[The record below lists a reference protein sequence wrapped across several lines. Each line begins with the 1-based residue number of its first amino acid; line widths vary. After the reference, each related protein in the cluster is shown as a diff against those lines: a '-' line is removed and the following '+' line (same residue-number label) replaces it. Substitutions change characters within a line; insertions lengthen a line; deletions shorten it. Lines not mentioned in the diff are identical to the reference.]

1 MPMKPETWVSAVRA
15 QTSLRGDGDRRDLR
29 LDACRGL
36 ALWFIF
42 IDHIPDS
49 SLDWLTLR
57 KFGFSDASEVFVF
70 VSGYTCMHAYG
81 GGLHE
86 QGWPTTMVRALRRCG
101 EIYAAFLLLLI
112 AYFALVWLVGDGH
125 RYLDETNTRIFFEKP
140 GAAILHAAALQY
152 APLNTDILPTFVL
165 LHLAFPGLL
174 WLFTHNAA
182 ITLVASL
189 LIYLMVQL
197 FSWHVPAWPSG
208 ELYFNP
214 LAWQLL
220 FVLGAWYSC
229 EATGR
234 LRAMVRS
241 RAALVLAML
250 YLAFS
255 LAIALSWQIEA
266 LEQMTP
272 DWLSSMIY
280 PIDKSHLS
288 PLRVLHFLALAIVVS
303 RLMPRDWRGL
313 MNPWTVAMI
322 RCGEN
327 SLAMYCL
334 SILLSFFGYVILV
347 RASSTIAMQ
356 VAVGIAGIALLIGAA
371 TLMTWTAKRDRPGP
385 KLF

>member
-1 MPMKPETWVSAVRA
+1 M
-15 QTSLRGDGDRRDLR
+15 
-29 LDACRGL
+29 
-36 ALWFIF
+36 
-42 IDHIPDS
+42 
-49 SLDWLTLR
+49 
-57 KFGFSDASEVFVF
+57 
-70 VSGYTCMHAYG
+70 
-81 GGLHE
+81 
-86 QGWPTTMVRALRRCG
+86 
-101 EIYAAFLLLLI
+101 
-112 AYFALVWLVGDGH
+112 
-125 RYLDETNTRIFFEKP
+125 
-140 GAAILHAAALQY
+140 
-152 APLNTDILPTFVL
+152 
-165 LHLAFPGLL
+165 
-174 WLFTHNAA
+174 
-182 ITLVASL
+182 
-189 LIYLMVQL
+189 
-197 FSWHVPAWPSG
+197 
-208 ELYFNP
+208 
-214 LAWQLL
+214 
-220 FVLGAWYSC
+220 
-229 EATGR
+229 
-234 LRAMVRS
+234 
-241 RAALVLAML
+241 LAML